1 MLLLLLRLVP
11 LLVLLLGGVNIARWH
26 VDLSHAGDQRQGQ
39 TLGGNFSGGR
49 GIGAGTN

>member
-1 MLLLLLRLVP
+1 MLLLLLRLV
-11 LLVLLLGGVNIARWH
+11 LLLGGANIARWH